1 MVSKYF
7 PRLVLLST
15 VLLIA
20 GCGAATAPPTAVPT
34 TIPDTAAPTA
44 PAAATQEAA
53 AYEVLDVGQ
62 DTTWDDRPMAYLE
75 SELVNLDPFAPE
87 FEAQVRW
94 GYGYLYERYPDV
106 AVLELDLLWEDYLTL
121 ILDTPVAAWEELA
134 DGRTSWE
141 AFWPRLEKQA
151 LDLEV
156 GELYIDKEVDAYLAG
171 LGGPVAEAQPTATRQ
186 QPPPTAAPEAT
197 SRPALPTATS
207 AATSRPALPTA
218 TPAPSTTIPEAP
230 LGRTY
235 EDPAGFF
242 ALDYPD
248 SWSTHQARS
257 EMQFWADSNGD
268 IALAVSIQ
276 IKAVSAEALVDQFSN
291 LFAERWDGYEEIS
304 RQDTM
309 LGGYPAVWV
318 EQRYRLGGADQRG
331 LLVGVVRNRV
341 GILLLAW
348 APEAD
353 YAEMEASFQASIA
366 SLRVTEFAEAPL
378 YDEWQTYTS
387 AHLVLHYL
395 PGTWIAEQI
404 ELIAADHEETFDDI
418 VQYLDEAIPS
428 KPIDFYI
435 YTSEESFYR
444 STAREAGFAI
454 NEHDEVHSRWFAPDN
469 HQSLGHEMTH
479 VITYWM
485 LGNPSEALL
494 GEGIAVCLDHSGNDY
509 QNQVRDLYKQGE
521 LIPLAQMLGDTWGDY
536 AYAYPV
542 SGTFVCFLLERYG
555 VEPFKEIYPQAD
567 FTAALEAV
575 YGADLETIEQEWL
588 DTLQ

>member
-1 MVSKYF
+1 MVSKWSLRF
-7 PRLVLLST
+7 IILLST

-20 GCGAATAPPTAVPT
+20 GCGAATAPPTAVST
-34 TIPDTAAPTA
+34 TIPETAAPTV
-44 PAAATQEAA
+44 PATATQEAA
-53 AYEVLDVGQ
+53 AYEILGVGQ
-62 DTTWDDRPMAYLE
+62 DTTWDDRAMAYLE

-106 AVLELDLLWEDYLTL
+106 AVLELDLLWEDDLTL
-121 ILDTPVAAWEELA
+121 ILDTPVAAWKELA
-134 DGRTSWE
+134 SGRTSWE
-141 AFWPRLEKQA
+141 TFWPTMEKQA
-151 LDLEV
+151 LDLET
-156 GELYIDKEVDAYLAG
+156 GELYMDEEVDAYLAD
-171 LGGPVAEAQPTATRQ
+171 LGSPVAEAQPTATRR

-197 SRPALPTATS
+197 SRPALPTATPK
-207 AATSRPALPTA
+207 ATSRPALPTA
-218 TPAPSTTIPEAP
+218 TPEVP

-242 ALDYPD
+242 ALDYPRN
-248 SWSTHQARS
+248 WVTHQSRS
-257 EMQFWADSNGD
+257 EMQFWADSSGD
-268 IALAVSIQ
+268 VALAVSIQ
-276 IKAVSAEALVDQFSN
+276 IKAVSAEALVDQFSA
-291 LFAERWDGYEEIS
+291 LFAERWDGYQEIS

-309 LGGYPAVWV
+309 LSGYPTVWV
-318 EQRYRLGGADQRG
+318 EQSYRLDGVDQRG

-366 SLRVTEFAEAPL
+366 SLRVTEFTEAPP
-378 YDEWQTYTS
+378 YDEWQTYAS
-387 AHLVLHYL
+387 AQLVFHYL
-395 PGTWIAEQI
+395 PGTWVAQEIVS
-404 ELIAADHEETFDDI
+404 IAADHEETFDDI

-435 YTSEESFYR
+435 YTNEASFYR

-509 QNQVRDLYKQGE
+509 QSQVRNLYQQGE
-521 LIPLAQMLGDTWGDY
+521 VIPLAQMLGDSWGNY

-542 SGTFVCFLLERYG
+542 SGTFVCFLLDRYG
-555 VEPFKEIYPQAD
+555 VEAFKEIYPQTD
-567 FTAALEAV
+567 FMAALEDV
-575 YGADLETIEQEWL
+575 YGADLDTIEQEWL
-588 DTLQ
+588 ETLQ